1 MNYTITNG
9 ELCHY
14 GVPGMK
20 WGVRRYEKKASKA
33 RAKAK
38 EYKMYSDDYDPKN
51 YTVKLKDKERAKLQ
65 ANSDKFRKMAN
76 AENRKARSLEAKAK
90 AASEKTSK
98 PVTKQQA
105 KKAAIKGAEKTA
117 KVLNKIGKVYLTDQL
132 FFGGAGTKL
141 AKATAMT
148 AGRAAVTAFVMA
160 RGGYDIKWYDKQ
172 GRRVG

>member
-1 MNYTITNG
+1 MNYTFCNG
-9 ELCHY
+9 ELYHY
-14 GVPGMK
+14 GVKGQK

-38 EYKMYSDDYDPKN
+38 EYKMYSDDYNSKN

-65 ANSDKFRKMAN
+65 ANSDKYRKKAN

-90 AASEKTSK
+90 DAANKK
-98 PVTKQQA
+98 PMTKEQA
-105 KKAAIKGAEKTA
+105 KKAAVKGVEKTA
-117 KVLNKIGKVYLTDQL
+117 KILNKVGKVYLTDQL

-160 RGGYDIKWYDKQ
+160 RGGYDIKWYNKY